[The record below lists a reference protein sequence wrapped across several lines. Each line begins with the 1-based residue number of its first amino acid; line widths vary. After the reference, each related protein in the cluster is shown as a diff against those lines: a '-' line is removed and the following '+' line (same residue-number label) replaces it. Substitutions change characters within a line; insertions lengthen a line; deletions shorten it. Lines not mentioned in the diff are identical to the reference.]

1 MKYISFKEL
10 KFERNQHTGVCA
22 KCVDSDKTITIK
34 TEDISAIFEEKMD
47 YTYEVYCKVA
57 LSNGYKFRITKKTG
71 DTIRELLHSLTTDI
85 SDRGE

>member
-10 KFERNQHTGVCA
+10 KFERTIESLTSR
-22 KCVDSDKTITIK
+22 CVDSDKTITIK
-34 TEDISAIFEEKMD
+34 TEDISAIFEEKLE

-57 LSNGYKFRITKKTG
+57 LSNGYKFSITKETG
-71 DTIRELLHSLTTDI
+71 DTIRELLYSLTTDI